1 MKRPAL
7 WIAGAVL
14 IVVAG
19 LMAVLATRAPAATKV
34 ADSPLIGRVAP
45 DVTGHALD
53 GSTVKLS
60 DQRGHFVVLNF
71 FATWCI
77 PCQREHPELLKFAAA
92 HKQRDDARV
101 MQVIFDDTVAAARS
115 FGESHPF
122 AWPVLDDPD
131 GQVALDFGVRG
142 PPESFVVAPDGTVL
156 YKIVGQVDQNGLERL
171 LAKVER

>member
-14 IVVAG
+14 VVVAG
-19 LMAVLATRAPAATKV
+19 LTAVLATRAPAATKV
-34 ADSPLIGRVAP
+34 ADSPLIGKIAP
-45 DVTGHALD
+45 EVNGKALD

-77 PCQREHPELLKFAAA
+77 PCQREHPELLKFASE

-115 FGESHPF
+115 FGEKNPF
-122 AWPVLDDPD
+122 AWPVLADSD

-142 PPESFVVAPDGTVL
+142 PPESFVVGPDGTVL
-156 YKIVGQVDQNGLERL
+156 FKIVGQVDENGLDRL
-171 LAKVER
+171 LAQVQR